1 LADVIDGARLLAD
14 LEELG
19 RIGATESGGVTRI
32 AYSDADQ
39 AGRAWVADRLKQSG
53 LQVQTDAAGNLI
65 GRLAGSEDLPPL
77 AVGSHTDTVPEGGR
91 YDGALGV
98 VAAIACARAAASDGV
113 RLRHPLE
120 VIDFACEEA
129 TMSGGTLGS
138 RAMAGQ
144 WDPAIADAPAWDGRP
159 VREHLA
165 AAGLESSRMGT
176 AARAPGSL
184 TAYLEL
190 HIEQGATL
198 EQDAIDVGL
207 VTGIVGI
214 RRFAVAF
221 LGEANHAGTTPMD
234 RRQDALVAA
243 APFVLWVREVAMRHG
258 VVGTVGNLTVHPG
271 ASNVIPGR
279 VELTVEIRGLDEAV
293 LDQAEADLRSQGDLR
308 LLSRKPPVG
317 CAPTL
322 LDALEGACSGLGFKS
337 RRMPS
342 GAGHD
347 AMCIAALCPVA
358 MLFVPSVGGVSHSP
372 REFTKPEDCVNGARV
387 LLAGLIDLDQR

>member
-1 LADVIDGARLLAD
+1 MIDAARLLAD

-19 RIGATESGGVTRI
+19 RIGATESGGVTRV
-32 AYSDADQ
+32 AYSETDR
-39 AGRAWVADRLKQSG
+39 AGRDWVAARLRELG
-53 LQVQTDAAGNLI
+53 LEVRTDPAGNLT
-65 GRLAGSEDLPPL
+65 GRLPGSADLPSL

-98 VAAIACARAAASDGV
+98 VAALACARAVVTGGL

-144 WDPAIADAPAWDGRP
+144 WDHSIVDAPAWDGRP
-159 VREHLA
+159 VRQHLVG
-165 AAGLESSRMGT
+165 AGLDPDRIAG
-176 AARAPGSL
+176 AARPPGSL
-184 TAYLEL
+184 AAYLEL

-207 VTGIVGI
+207 VTGIVG
-214 RRFAVAF
+214 
-221 LGEANHAGTTPMD
+221 
-234 RRQDALVAA
+234 
-243 APFVLWVREVAMRHG
+243 
-258 VVGTVGNLTVHPG
+258 TVGNLTVHPG

-279 VELTVEIRGLDEAV
+279 VDVTVEIRGMDEAV
-293 LDQAEADLRSQGDLR
+293 LDAAETELRGQAGMR
-308 LLSRKPPVG
+308 LLSRKPPVA
-317 CAPTL
+317 CSPEL
-322 LDALEGACSGLGFKS
+322 LDAFERVAGRLALKS

-347 AMCIAALCPVA
+347 AMCVAALCPVA

-372 REFTKPEDCVNGARV
+372 REFTSPEDCVNGAQVV
-387 LLAGLIDLDQR
+387 LVNDAMVQNLLKKIANVLAK